1 LPKAVGNG
9 QKQALVIAV
18 QFYSFGH
25 FCKKLRFQR
34 RFQKLG
40 RANHFQETLGK
51 MQALLLQSC
60 RPGLRKVPSALS
72 IAPTLLLLGGNVF
85 SPTAQFLDKG
95 GSKAEAPT
103 ASLQVLSA
111 LPAATARTWVAQT
124 LPNPGSS
131 GDRTAIRQAVL
142 TDPLINEYL
151 RQAAARSPGVP
162 VHPLETGAIA
172 IAENYALVEVSA
184 GVGDL
189 PVIDGCYLL
198 KKHSGQW
205 VVVAQA
211 GWEPGLSINP
221 SWLSTVL
228 DVPKDVVSRLIDTL
242 RSAGKEV
249 EIDDTLYTDVPLP
262 CITQI
267 EDPNPPTNVRSTPAV
282 AAGNVI
288 GQLPNGTEVR
298 VMEVLNGWLKIRQP
312 LVGWVSMGL
321 TRVSC
326 GNSLAEVEK
335 NLEALHS
342 LEGELAREAA
352 DTLVRYLYRGA
363 EGSLAEAAL
372 AHFNKL
378 AINRFYA
385 LKMVLDR
392 HTEEVRRQ
400 VLQQAIAA
408 GIHPQARTHFEQEI
422 AQSKTLSP
430 TLKTWKTLN

>member
-1 LPKAVGNG
+1 
-9 QKQALVIAV
+9 
-18 QFYSFGH
+18 
-25 FCKKLRFQR
+25 
-34 RFQKLG
+34 
-40 RANHFQETLGK
+40 
-51 MQALLLQSC
+51 MQALLSQSC
-60 RPGLRKVPSALS
+60 RSILSLRKIPSALS

-211 GWEPGLSINP
+211 E
-221 SWLSTVL
+221 
-228 DVPKDVVSRLIDTL
+228 K
-242 RSAGKEV
+242 KK
-249 EIDDTLYTDVPLP
+249 
-262 CITQI
+262 Q
-267 EDPNPPTNVRSTPAV
+267 
-282 AAGNVI
+282 
-288 GQLPNGTEVR
+288 
-298 VMEVLNGWLKIRQP
+298 KI
-312 LVGWVSMGL
+312 
-321 TRVSC
+321 
-326 GNSLAEVEK
+326 
-335 NLEALHS
+335 
-342 LEGELAREAA
+342 
-352 DTLVRYLYRGA
+352 
-363 EGSLAEAAL
+363 
-372 AHFNKL
+372 
-378 AINRFYA
+378 
-385 LKMVLDR
+385 
-392 HTEEVRRQ
+392 
-400 VLQQAIAA
+400 
-408 GIHPQARTHFEQEI
+408 
-422 AQSKTLSP
+422 
-430 TLKTWKTLN
+430 